1 MTLPDEIY
9 DLIIRKQANALTPDE
24 EKQWTNWL
32 AESVENREEA
42 EQVTEL
48 FIRSKRLYALPE
60 PDVEKGY
67 QEFVHYLQLRRRKRI
82 LVLFKYAAIF
92 LLPLVLAVIFLQKS
106 VPSDEEH
113 PRIFS
118 ENQTISPVTKKVRL
132 QLSSGRSVDLAS
144 TQKKTVQEEGVVV
157 NNDSSGLNYRLEETG
172 DRKGT
177 APGYHTLTVPR
188 GAEYNLTLADGT
200 HIWMNADSE
209 LKYPIKFTGEN
220 REVYLKGEAYFDVA
234 PDASCPFIVNV
245 GELDIRVLGTS
256 FNVMAY
262 ADEARIETTLE
273 SGRVEIRQNRKEV
286 ELQPGMQA
294 VYEKS
299 SGKLSSRKVNT
310 LLYTSWKDSQMV
322 FEELRLE
329 ELFNRLGRW
338 YDVDVFYQN
347 NELKDIR
354 LTGNLSK
361 HEHVSTILELIGS
374 MGKADF
380 KVNDRT
386 IIVKKIQK

>member
-9 DLIIRKQANALTPDE
+9 DLIIRKQANALTLDE
-24 EKQWTNWL
+24 KEQLADWL
-32 AESVENREEA
+32 AESADHREEVR
-42 EQVTEL
+42 QITEL
-48 FIRSKRLYALPE
+48 FIRSKRLYALPD
-60 PDVEKGY
+60 PDGEVGY
-67 QEFVHYLQLRRRKRI
+67 QEFVRYLQLRRKKRF
-82 LVLFKYAAIF
+82 LTLFKYAAIF
-92 LLPLVLAVIFLQKS
+92 LLPLVLAVLILQRTGNS
-106 VPSDEEH
+106 GEEH
-113 PRIFS
+113 SRIVS
-118 ENQTISPVTKKVRL
+118 ENQAISPVTKKVRL
-132 QLSSGRSVDLAS
+132 QLASGKSVDLAA
-144 TQKKTVQEEGVVV
+144 TQTRIVQEEGIVV
-157 NNDSSGLNYRLEETG
+157 NNDSTGLNYREEG
-172 DRKGT
+172 NGVSAV
-177 APGYHTLTVPR
+177 APMGYHTLTVPR

-245 GELDIRVLGTS
+245 GELNIRVLGTS

-361 HEHVSTILELIGS
+361 HEHISAILDLFRS

-380 KVNDRT
+380 QVHDRT
-386 IIVKKIQK
+386 IIVKIIQK